1 MVLLALLLAQAQAQP
16 PAARPQ
22 PPLSGVA
29 PAEGPAGWRERFDE
43 LWKVRDQPGAEKE
56 MEQVLSQHLAVEP
69 RSFEA
74 NWRLSA
80 LYNWIADAK
89 EADEKA
95 ALGRKAWDAADKAI
109 AAN

>member
-1 MVLLALLLAQAQAQP
+1 MVLLALHLAQAQAQP

-29 PAEGPAGWRERFDE
+29 PAEGPAGWRERFDQ

-56 MEQVLSQHLAVEP
+56 MEQALVQPLAADP

-74 NWRLSA
+74 NWRLAS
-80 LYNWIADAK
+80 LYNWEANAK
-89 EADEKA
+89 EGGEKA
-95 ALGRKAWDAADKAI
+95 ALGKKAWEAGDKAI
-109 AAN
+109 LA